1 MKGNMVASHLM
12 ISCWLLLGVADK
24 KKKKMVALHLCVSL
38 LVIFQLFLVT
48 IKETAISM
56 VASHLHN
63 FLLVILRISL
73 VAFSF

>member
-38 LVIFQLFLVT
+38 LVIFQVFLVT
-48 IKETAISM
+48 IRETAISM
-56 VASHLHN
+56 VASHLRN
-63 FLLVILRISL
+63 F
-73 VAFSF
+73 